1 MAARMRLFIAID
13 VPEAVRDALVGAQ
26 HSLRERASA
35 RLRWTRPDAMHLTLK
50 FLGDVDAARVPS
62 LSRVVAGVAARHHPF
77 GLSVSRLGAFPGG
90 RRLQVVW
97 AGIEG
102 DLQALGALRDA
113 LESELAAEGYAA
125 EARAFRPHV
134 TLGRTRD
141 GMRPDEAE
149 RISAALTTRRR
160 CRTDWPSPSS
170 ASCCTAATSGQAVR
184 AMRSWRRRSYR
195 EHEFLP

>member
-1 MAARMRLFIAID
+1 MAARMRLFIAVD
-13 VPEAVRDALVGAQ
+13 VPETVRDALVGAQ

-50 FLGDVDAARVPS
+50 FLGDVDAARLPS
-62 LSRVVAGVAARHHPF
+62 LARVVARVAARHHSF

-90 RRLQVVW
+90 RLLQVVW

-102 DLQALGALRDA
+102 DLQALGALRHA
-113 LESELAAEGYAA
+113 LEAALVAEGYAA
-125 EARAFRPHV
+125 ETRAFRPHV

-149 RISAALTTRRR
+149 RINAALATTALPHGLAFAIERVVLYRSHLGAGGSR
-160 CRTDWPSPSS
+160 YEVL
-170 ASCCTAATSGQAVR
+170 ATAELSGTR
-184 AMRSWRRRSYR
+184 I
-195 EHEFLP
+195 LP

>member
-13 VPEAVRDALVGAQ
+13 VPGAVRDALVGAQ
-26 HSLRERASA
+26 QSLRERASA

-62 LSRVVAGVAARHHPF
+62 LSLVVAGVAARHQSF

-102 DLQALGALRDA
+102 ELQALLALRDA

-125 EARAFRPHV
+125 EERAFRPHV
-134 TLGRTRD
+134 TLGRTRH

-149 RISAALTTRRR
+149 RINAALVTTALPHGLAFTVERVVLYRSHLGAGGSR
-160 CRTDWPSPSS
+160 YEVL
-170 ASCCTAATSGQAVR
+170 AAAELSGTR
-184 AMRSWRRRSYR
+184 I
-195 EHEFLP
+195 PP

>member
-13 VPEAVRDALVGAQ
+13 VPQAVRDALVGAQ
-26 HSLRERASA
+26 QSLRSRASA
-35 RLRWTRPDAMHLTLK
+35 RLRWTRPEAMHLTLK
-50 FLGDVDAARVPS
+50 FLGDVDAARLPA
-62 LSRVVAGVAARHHPF
+62 LARVVAAVAARHHPF

-102 DLQALGALRDA
+102 DLAALLALRDA
-113 LESELAAEGYAA
+113 LEAALAAEGHAA

-149 RISAALTTRRR
+149 RISAALATTALPHGLAFAVERVVLYRSHLGAGGSR
-160 CRTDWPSPSS
+160 YEVL
-170 ASCCTAATSGQAVR
+170 AAAALSGTR
-184 AMRSWRRRSYR
+184 I
-195 EHEFLP
+195 LP

>member
-13 VPEAVRDALVGAQ
+13 VPGAVRDALVGAQ
-26 HSLRERASA
+26 QSLRERAPP

-62 LSRVVAGVAARHHPF
+62 LSRVVAGVAARHQSF

-113 LESELAAEGYAA
+113 LEAALVADGYAA
-125 EARAFRPHV
+125 ETRAFRPHV
-134 TLGRTRD
+134 TLGRTRG

-149 RISAALTTRRR
+149 RISAALTATALPHGLAFTVERVVLYRSHLGAGGSRYEVLAAAELSGTRI
-160 CRTDWPSPSS
+160 
-170 ASCCTAATSGQAVR
+170 
-184 AMRSWRRRSYR
+184 
-195 EHEFLP
+195 LP